1 MRKERTMKTLKHKS
15 TCILA
20 FLFIN
25 ATITLNACSA
35 HKVLTKP
42 TEPGNVHHFS
52 ELKGWDETRSLNN
65 YVAYV
70 DKGDIIPLAI
80 FMDTDFMEF
89 KQNQIELVAKKRLYF
104 RVKMPDNLSKEE
116 LAKLNKITAQ
126 GVSEWSSDQKKAF
139 YKNYILYVSM
149 DAIHWAPLY
158 GKNALKEVLGY
169 KMGMVSFGMK
179 VSTIDGMGAVL
190 NIKTVK

>member
-1 MRKERTMKTLKHKS
+1 MKTFKHKS
-15 TCILA
+15 CGILA
-20 FLFIN
+20 ILMIN

-42 TEPGNVHHFS
+42 TEPGNVHHFT
-52 ELKGWDETRSLNN
+52 ELKGWDETKSLNN

-89 KQNQIELVAKKRLYF
+89 KQNQIELVAKKKLYF
-104 RVKMPDNLSKEE
+104 RVKMPDNLSKEV
-116 LAKLNKITAQ
+116 LAKLNKTTAH

-139 YKNYILYVSM
+139 LKNYILYVSI

-169 KMGMVSFGMK
+169 KMGKVSFGMK

>member
-1 MRKERTMKTLKHKS
+1 MA
-15 TCILA
+15 I
-20 FLFIN
+20 LFIS
-25 ATITLNACSA
+25 ATITLNACSGR
-35 HKVLTKP
+35 KVLTQP
-42 TEPGNVHHFS
+42 TEPGNVRHFS
-52 ELKGWDETRSLNN
+52 ELKGWDETKSLNN

-70 DKGDIIPLAI
+70 EKGDIIPLAI

-89 KQNQIELVAKKRLYF
+89 KQNQIELVAKKKIYF

-126 GVSEWSSDQKKAF
+126 GVSEWSSDQKRAF
-139 YKNYILYVSM
+139 FRNYILYVST

-169 KMGMVSFGMK
+169 KKGMVSFGMK
-179 VSTIDGMGAVL
+179 VSTIDGLGAVL
-190 NIKTVK
+190 NIKTEK

>member
-1 MRKERTMKTLKHKS
+1 MKTFKYKS
-15 TCILA
+15 CCALA
-20 FLFIN
+20 FLLIS
-25 ATITLNACSA
+25 ATITLNACSG
-35 HKVLTKP
+35 HKVVTKP
-42 TEPGNVHHFS
+42 AEPGNILHFS

-80 FMDTDFMEF
+80 SMETDFMEF
-89 KQNQIELVAKKRLYF
+89 KQNQIELVAKKKLYF
-104 RVKMPDNLSKEE
+104 RIKMPDNLSKEE
-116 LAKLNKITAQ
+116 LAKLNKTTAQ

-139 YKNYILYVSM
+139 FKNYMLYVST

-179 VSTIDGMGAVL
+179 VSTIDGLGAVL
-190 NIKTVK
+190 NIITVK